1 MPVKTFIKLFA
12 VLILSASFIRT
23 NAQFFAYVEAE
34 GQQPF
39 YLRIG
44 QKLYSSNASGF
55 LILPR
60 LDGAE
65 VAIKVG
71 FPENLYPEVAFN
83 MTAAAR
89 DRGFLL
95 KLVDGSGWTMIEK
108 GSASAVTGQV
118 IGLSSEANAGKDS
131 IPLVPSTSVPA
142 TSSNAE
148 IEKKLLGE
156 KSGQLEMIF
165 FEKHVSGKIDT
176 IYVQIPKL
184 VEEPHAAVDA
194 MVTAMP
200 VKSGCKGTP
209 ADVRDVRNLQKK
221 LLGISVEEDQLALV
235 VKAFTEKCF
244 SCKQALEVAWF
255 FVSEPARLKLFRQ
268 LYTLVA
274 DPVRFPDLEEAF
286 LSDDGIAAFREMLG
300 LKY

>member
-1 MPVKTFIKLFA
+1 
-12 VLILSASFIRT
+12 
-23 NAQFFAYVEAE
+23 
-34 GQQPF
+34 
-39 YLRIG
+39 
-44 QKLYSSNASGF
+44 
-55 LILPR
+55 
-60 LDGAE
+60 
-65 VAIKVG
+65 
-71 FPENLYPEVAFN
+71 
-83 MTAAAR
+83 
-89 DRGFLL
+89 
-95 KLVDGSGWTMIEK
+95 
-108 GSASAVTGQV
+108 
-118 IGLSSEANAGKDS
+118 
-131 IPLVPSTSVPA
+131 
-142 TSSNAE
+142 
-148 IEKKLLGE
+148 
-156 KSGQLEMIF
+156 
-165 FEKHVSGKIDT
+165 
-176 IYVQIPKL
+176 VQIPKL
-184 VEEPHAAVDA
+184 VEEPQAAVDA

-268 LYTLVA
+268 LHTLVA